1 MPILLASLRKGGLKM
16 HKKISKKT
24 GRKRAKSAAV
34 SYRIK
39 CKRTANGLSHY
50 VPSEEKTLV

>member
-1 MPILLASLRKGGLKM
+1 MRGEVKKMKRRIRK
-16 HKKISKKT
+16 
-24 GRKRAKSAAV
+24 KRALKERGLSAI

-50 VPSEEKTLV
+50 VPAEKKALV

>member
-1 MPILLASLRKGGLKM
+1 MEKRMSDRTSRKK
-16 HKKISKKT
+16 
-24 GRKRAKSAAV
+24 AKSGIV

-50 VPSEEKTLV
+50 VPAEKKALV

>member
-1 MPILLASLRKGGLKM
+1 MKRETCKRKSVKE
-16 HKKISKKT
+16 KKPVAI
-24 GRKRAKSAAV
+24 

-50 VPSEEKTLV
+50 VPAEKKTLV

>member
-1 MPILLASLRKGGLKM
+1 MKKGT
-16 HKKISKKT
+16 SKKN
-24 GRKRAKSAAV
+24 AKSKKQVAV

-50 VPSEEKTLV
+50 VPAEKKALV

>member
-1 MPILLASLRKGGLKM
+1 MKIKKQRK
-16 HKKISKKT
+16 T
-24 GRKRAKSAAV
+24 RAKGKKSAACI

-50 VPSEEKTLV
+50 VPAEKKALV